1 MIILP
6 HIIERIMV
14 PAFCSK
20 GAKLPADRQLL
31 LETLVRDFFRKI
43 HSH

>member
-14 PAFCSK
+14 PAFYPKERKDAC
-20 GAKLPADRQLL
+20 GQAVA
-31 LETLVRDFFRKI
+31 VRNTDP
-43 HSH
+43 